1 MWLSMALIPSSWP
14 LLMLACGIG
23 TFGAIVFGPLKWPPA
38 DPIGAGYIPIFAVVL
53 AFLMML
59 IGCFAGLIL
68 RSIDFA
74 FECGATAVSVIP
86 GRDGSAE
93 LQALTAQKLFSPP
106 LLGSLEA
113 VLDYGLSL
121 QRGRVFADLWDVAH
135 LTACPR
141 CSPARISRLRKTN
154 LTQVVL
160 PEVDCPACT
169 PCDV

>member
-1 MWLSMALIPSSWP
+1 MTLESFRRAARFLEEND
-14 LLMLACGIG
+14 IG
-23 TFGAIVFGPLKWPPA
+23 LRVFVILKPP
-38 DPIGAGYIPIFAVVL
+38 FVL
-53 AFLMML
+53 AEAEALEF
-59 IGCFAGLIL
+59 GK